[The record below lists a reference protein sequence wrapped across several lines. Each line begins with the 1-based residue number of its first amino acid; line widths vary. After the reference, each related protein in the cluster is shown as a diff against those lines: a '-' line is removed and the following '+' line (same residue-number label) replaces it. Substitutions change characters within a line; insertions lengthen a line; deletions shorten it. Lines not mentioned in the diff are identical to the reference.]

1 MEGFC
6 NPVPRPKFLANGLDY
21 EFFHHPVPRPKFL
34 TNGFDRGV
42 LPGWIRIPGS
52 RPRSKKSRCLLK
64 FLLKRIN
71 FLPRQGPWF
80 SDGSVFWNFFL
91 QSSPSAKISGQR
103 TGLRFFSQSSPSAKI
118 SGQRTQRSKMK
129 RN

>member
-1 MEGFC
+1 MVGFC

-34 TNGFDRGV
+34 TNGFDHEV

-52 RPRSKKSRCLLK
+52 RPRSKKGRCLLK
-64 FLLKRIN
+64 FLLKRTS

-80 SDGSVFWNFFL
+80 SDGLVFWIFCCNPVPRPKFL
-91 QSSPSAKISGQR
+91 ANGLDCDIFRNPVPRPKFLTDGFNSSK
-103 TGLRFFSQSSPSAKI
+103 LK
-118 SGQRTQRSKMK
+118 
-129 RN
+129 